1 MTIPTYQEY
10 LKGNRLYPEDP
21 SAEQLYKELLSKIIR
36 VALNNMMLNVH
47 QNQKEASVDQLHS
60 LAVMFHTMSSSFV
73 VTKKDNNDKE

>member
-1 MTIPTYQEY
+1 MTIPTYQEFQRDNMQT
-10 LKGNRLYPEDP
+10 GEA
-21 SAEQLYKELLSKIIR
+21 AEIAYKDLLSRIIR
-36 VALNNMMLNVH
+36 TALDNMMLNVH